1 MFDLILDSITNILL
15 TNVISM
21 TVAGGLLLAVVLLYK
36 D

>member
-1 MFDLILDSITNILL
+1 MFDLILDSIINVML
-15 TNVISM
+15 TGVISM